1 MKKIINNI
9 LFFKND
15 FMRKSFMLILVI
27 IQICGCDI
35 DSKKLQ
41 LVNQSNETLFYKLQ
55 VDTFLENKAFLYKI
69 TPNETIYP
77 LFVRGSKGAWDR
89 KIKND
94 SKDSSLHIF
103 IFKTEKINDSII
115 KNRDYKRLDFRVK
128 DLDSLK
134 WRVEIKN

>member
-1 MKKIINNI
+1 
-9 LFFKND
+9 
-15 FMRKSFMLILVI
+15 MRKSFMLILVI

-77 LFVRGSKGAWDR
+77 LFVRGSTGAWDR
-89 KIKND
+89 KINND